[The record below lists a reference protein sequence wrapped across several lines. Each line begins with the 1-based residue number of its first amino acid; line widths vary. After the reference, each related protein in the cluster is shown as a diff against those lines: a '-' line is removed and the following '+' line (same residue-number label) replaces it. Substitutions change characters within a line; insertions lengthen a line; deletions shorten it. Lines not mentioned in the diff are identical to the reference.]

1 MKPMMHSFCEFR
13 IHKCTYIYIE
23 LLFSYFNYLCVGR
36 KDKLEKKNTKIKT
49 SIDYNA
55 CVIPQSVKDL
65 KITLI

>member
-13 IHKCTYIYIE
+13 RHKCTYIYIE
-23 LLFSYFNYLCVGR
+23 LLFSYFSIIYVGR

-49 SIDYNA
+49 SIDDNA

>member
-13 IHKCTYIYIE
+13 IINVHTYILNY
-23 LLFSYFNYLCVGR
+23 YFLISIIYVGR
-36 KDKLEKKNTKIKT
+36 KDKLEKKTTKIKT
-49 SIDYNA
+49 SIDDNA